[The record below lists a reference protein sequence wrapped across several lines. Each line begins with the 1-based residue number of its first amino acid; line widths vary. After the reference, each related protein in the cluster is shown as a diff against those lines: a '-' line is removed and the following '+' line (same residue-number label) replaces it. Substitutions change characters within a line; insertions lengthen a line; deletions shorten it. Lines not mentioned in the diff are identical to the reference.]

1 MSMTKQKYKNDCI
14 IFSTLEDLVPQDHLV
29 RKIERC
35 MDFTFIEYEVKEL
48 YSSVGRA
55 SIPPVVLFK
64 LLLINKIFGIN
75 SMRKTCEE
83 CKVNIAYRW
92 FLGLSMYDSIPNYS
106 TWSKNYIRRYRD
118 SDIFNKIFDRIL
130 EQAMD
135 YNFIDMETVF
145 GDSTHQKA
153 NANKNK
159 NKDVE
164 VEIMKKIYDDE
175 LLEEINKDRKSH
187 NKKPLK
193 EITKIEV
200 MFDENTG
207 KQITNTETKHIKE
220 SLTDP
225 ESGCFHKGEKEKCFA
240 YSHHIFT
247 DKNGFVIAKK
257 TIPGNIHDSV
267 SFFDVYN
274 ILNEKFKDK
283 IKNVCL
289 DAAYATPA
297 ICREIILNNQ
307 KPFMPYV
314 RPRTKKGFF
323 KKYEYAYDEY
333 YDCYICPNNEVLNY
347 STTDRKGYQ
356 IYKSNPEKCKNCPLR
371 NQCTESKDFQKIITR
386 HVWEKYK
393 EQTNENRYT
402 QEWKDNY
409 PLRKETVERTFGDCK
424 EQHGLRFTRV
434 RGLTKNEHDSTIIF
448 ACHNL
453 KKMALW
459 IGKCTETTP
468 NNKENILENSSFSKI
483 LIKISKIKRQID
495 LFIIKYT
502 YLSTV

>member
-1 MSMTKQKYKNDCI
+1 M
-14 IFSTLEDLVPQDHLV
+14 
-29 RKIERC
+29 
-35 MDFTFIEYEVKEL
+35 
-48 YSSVGRA
+48 
-55 SIPPVVLFK
+55 
-64 LLLINKIFGIN
+64 
-75 SMRKTCEE
+75 
-83 CKVNIAYRW
+83 
-92 FLGLSMYDSIPNYS
+92 
-106 TWSKNYIRRYRD
+106 
-118 SDIFNKIFDRIL
+118 
-130 EQAMD
+130 
-135 YNFIDMETVF
+135 
-145 GDSTHQKA
+145 
-153 NANKNK
+153 
-159 NKDVE
+159 
-164 VEIMKKIYDDE
+164 
-175 LLEEINKDRKSH
+175 
-187 NKKPLK
+187 
-193 EITKIEV
+193 
-200 MFDENTG
+200 
-207 KQITNTETKHIKE
+207 
-220 SLTDP
+220 
-225 ESGCFHKGEKEKCFA
+225 
-240 YSHHIFT
+240 
-247 DKNGFVIAKK
+247 
-257 TIPGNIHDSV
+257 

-459 IGKCTETTP
+459 IGKCTEITP